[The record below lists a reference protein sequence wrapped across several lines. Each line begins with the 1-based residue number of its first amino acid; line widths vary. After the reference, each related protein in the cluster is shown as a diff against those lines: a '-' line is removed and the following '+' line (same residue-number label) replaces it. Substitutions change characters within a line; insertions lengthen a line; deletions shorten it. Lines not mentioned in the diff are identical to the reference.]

1 MESVAVKINRIHV
14 FLPICAH
21 IASIHTLLMV
31 FKPAYIRAN
40 YIFHTN
46 IFSSHYPFNF
56 TCNNNIYNV
65 AYQYSDLKLA

>member
-1 MESVAVKINRIHV
+1 
-14 FLPICAH
+14 
-21 IASIHTLLMV
+21 MV

-46 IFSSHYPFNF
+46 IFSSRYPFNF
-56 TCNNNIYNV
+56 IPNNNIYNV